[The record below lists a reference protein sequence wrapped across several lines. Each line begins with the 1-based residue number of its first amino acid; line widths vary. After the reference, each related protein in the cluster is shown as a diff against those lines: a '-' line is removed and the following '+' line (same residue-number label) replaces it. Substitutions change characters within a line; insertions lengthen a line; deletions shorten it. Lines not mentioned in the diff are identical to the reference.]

1 MPPHLQTLLLVA
13 LFTEPLLTYGDSGFA
28 RKEIK
33 IDGDLVL
40 GGLFPVHEKGAGI
53 DECGRI
59 NEGRGIQRLEAMLFA
74 IDEINRDP
82 ALLPGVVLG
91 VHILDT
97 CSRDTYAL
105 EQALEFVRASL
116 TKVDD
121 TEFICPDGSYALQDN
136 SPLAIAGVI
145 GGSYSSVSIQ
155 VANLLRLFQIP
166 QISYASTS
174 AKLSDKSRYD
184 YFARTVPPDFYQ
196 AKAMAEILR
205 FFNWTYVSTV
215 ASEGDYGETG
225 IEAFEQEARL
235 RNICIATSE
244 KVGRSNAKKSYD
256 AVIRQLQQKPNARV
270 VVLFMRSDDARDLLA
285 AATRLNTSFTW
296 VASDGWGAQESIVK
310 GHEMVADGAITLELA
325 AHPVGEFNRYF
336 QYLNPV
342 NNRRN
347 PWYRDFWEQKFQC
360 SLSGDVG
367 RRPCGKHLAIDSSNF
382 EPESK
387 IMFVVN
393 AVYALAHA
401 LHRMQRTL
409 CANTTQLC
417 DAMKPL
423 DGRKLYRDY
432 LLNINFRAPFT
443 PPGTESIV
451 KFDAYG
457 DGMGRYNIFN
467 YQKRAD
473 RYSYVHVGEWA
484 ETLTL
489 NNALF
494 QWAGVSAPT
503 SHCSDPCAR
512 NEMKKMQAGEF
523 CCWICTPCEPYE
535 YLADEFTC
543 VPCGPG
549 QWPSEDL
556 TGCYDLPEDY
566 IMWEDAWAIGPVAIA
581 CVGFACTLLVAGVFI
596 RYNNTPLVKAS
607 GRELCYILL
616 LGVLMSYAMTFF
628 FIAKPSPAICAIR
641 RLGLG
646 TSFAVCYSALLTK
659 TNRIARIFGGVKDG
673 TQRPRLISPSSQV
686 FICLSLISV
695 QLVMVSVWLLLE
707 VPGTRRFT
715 LPEKRE
721 TVILKCNVRDSSMLL
736 SLSYDVVLVI
746 LCTVYAFKTRKCPE
760 NFNEAKFI
768 GFTMYTTC
776 IIWLAFLPIFYVT
789 SSDYRVQTTTMCIS
803 VSLSGFVVLG
813 CMFAPKVHIIMFQPQ
828 KNVTSHR
835 LNMNRFSVAGTGTGY
850 SHASAMADVGRVTAS
865 VNARFVPTVCNGRE
879 IVDSTTSSLDETAS
893 SSSARHPPLARS
905 SNKGSAEQ
913 RHEEMFAGR
922 QNWKRRIM

>member
-1 MPPHLQTLLLVA
+1 MVACIPALILVMMIRGVLLSVGDPP
-13 LFTEPLLTYGDSGFA
+13 SS
-28 RKEIK
+28 RREIR
-33 IDGDLVL
+33 IEGDLVL
-40 GGLFPVHEKGAGI
+40 GGLFPVHEKGAGME
-53 DECGRI
+53 ECGRV
-59 NEGRGIQRLEAMLFA
+59 NEDRGIQRLEAMLFA
-74 IDEINRDP
+74 IDKINNDET
-82 ALLPGVVLG
+82 LLPGVSLG

-121 TEFICPDGSYALQDN
+121 TEFICPDGSYALQDD
-136 SPLAIAGVI
+136 SPLAIAAVI
-145 GGSYSSVSIQ
+145 GGSFSSVSIQ

-174 AKLSDKSRYD
+174 AKLSDKTRYD

-225 IEAFEQEARL
+225 IEAFEQEARM

-244 KVGRSNAKKSYD
+244 KVGRSNAKKSYE
-256 AVIRQLQQKPNARV
+256 AVIRQLLQKPNARV
-270 VVLFMRSDDARDLLA
+270 AVLFLRSDDARELLA
-285 AATRLNTSFTW
+285 AAARLNTSFIW

-310 GHEMVADGAITLELA
+310 GNEVTAEGAITLELA
-325 AHPVGEFNRYF
+325 ANPLPEFNRYF
-336 QYLNPV
+336 LSLDPV
-342 NNRRN
+342 KNLRN
-347 PWYRDFWEQKFQC
+347 PWYREFWEQRFQC
-360 SLSGDVG
+360 SLGGGAAGGGGSVG
-367 RRPCGKHLAIDSSNF
+367 LGGTPLPPCDMDLSMDKSNF

-393 AVYALAHA
+393 AVYAMAHA
-401 LHRMQRTL
+401 LHQMQRSL
-409 CANTTQLC
+409 CSNTNELC
-417 DAMKPL
+417 DSMKAL
-423 DGRKLYRDY
+423 DGRRLYRDY
-432 LLNINFRAPFT
+432 ILNVSFTAPFS
-443 PPGTESIV
+443 PPGSETAV
-451 KFDAYG
+451 KFDSQG
-457 DGMGRYNIFN
+457 DGVGRYNIFS
-467 YQKRAD
+467 YQRSAD
-473 RYSYVHVGEWA
+473 RYGYVPVGDWA
-484 ETLTL
+484 ESLTL
-489 NNALF
+489 SNDLIH
-494 QWAGVSAPT
+494 WPREVVPT
-503 SHCSDPCAR
+503 SQCSDPCER
-512 NEMKKMQAGEF
+512 NEMKKMQAGEY
-523 CCWICTPCEPYE
+523 CCWICTSCENHE

-543 VPCGPG
+543 SPCAPG
-549 QWPSEDL
+549 QWPTEDL
-556 TGCYDLPEDY
+556 TACYDLPEDY
-566 IMWEDAWAIGPVAIA
+566 IMWEDAWAIGPITIA
-581 CVGFACTLLVAGVFI
+581 CVGFLCTGLVFWVFI
-596 RYNNTPLVKAS
+596 RHNHTPLVKAS
-607 GRELCYILL
+607 GIELCYILL
-616 LGVLMSYAMTFF
+616 SGVFMSYAMTFLF
-628 FIAKPSPAICAIR
+628 LAKPSPAICALR

-659 TNRIARIFGGVKDG
+659 TNRIARIFNGVKDG
-673 TQRPRLISPSSQV
+673 AGAVRPRFISPSSQV

-715 LPEKRE
+715 LPERRQ
-721 TVILKCNVRDSSMLL
+721 TVILKCNMRDSSMLL
-736 SLSYDVVLVI
+736 SLGYDVLLVI

-835 LNMNRFSVAGTGTGY
+835 LNLNRFSVSGAATTY
-850 SHASAMADVGRVTAS
+850 ASHASVSAHP
-865 VNARFVPTVCNGRE
+865 VPTVCNGRE
-879 IVDSTTSSLDETAS
+879 IVDSTTSSL
-893 SSSARHPPLARS
+893 
-905 SNKGSAEQ
+905 
-913 RHEEMFAGR
+913 
-922 QNWKRRIM
+922 

>member
-1 MPPHLQTLLLVA
+1 M
-13 LFTEPLLTYGDSGFA
+13 
-28 RKEIK
+28 
-33 IDGDLVL
+33 
-40 GGLFPVHEKGAGI
+40 

-59 NEGRGIQRLEAMLFA
+59 NEDRGIQRLEAMLFA
-74 IDEINRDP
+74 IDRINQDMS
-82 ALLPGVVLG
+82 LLPGVQLG

-121 TEFICPDGSYALQDN
+121 TEFICPDGSYALQED

-205 FFNWTYVSTV
+205 SFNWTYVSTV

-244 KVGRSNAKKSYD
+244 KVGRSNSKRSSYE
-256 AVIRQLQQKPNARV
+256 AVVRQLQQKPNAKV
-270 VVLFMRSDDARDLLA
+270 AVLFLRSDDARELLA
-285 AATRLNTSFTW
+285 AAARLNASFLW

-310 GHEMVADGAITLELA
+310 GNEATADGAITLELA
-325 AHPVGEFNRYF
+325 AHAIPNFNQHFMTLR
-336 QYLNPV
+336 PE
-342 NNRRN
+342 NNARN

-360 SLSGDVG
+360 SLAGSNNLGVSP
-367 RRPCGKHLAIDSSNF
+367 RPCEHNLTVDESNF

-393 AVYALAHA
+393 AVYAMAHA
-401 LHRMQRTL
+401 LHRMQRAL
-409 CANTTQLC
+409 CSNTTLLC
-417 DAMKPL
+417 DAMRSL
-423 DGRKLYRDY
+423 DGRKLYRDF
-432 LLNINFRAPFT
+432 LLHVSFRAPFS
-443 PPGTESIV
+443 PPGTESVV
-451 KFDAYG
+451 KFDPYG
-457 DGMGRYNIFN
+457 DGMGRYNIYN
-467 YQKRAD
+467 YQRLPGSD
-473 RYSYVHVGEWA
+473 RYSYIQVGEWA
-484 ETLTL
+484 ETLSL
-489 NNALF
+489 NDAMIG
-494 QWAGVSAPT
+494 WPRSGVVPT
-503 SHCSDPCAR
+503 SQCSDPCAR
-512 NEMKKMQAGEF
+512 NEMKKMQAGEY
-523 CCWICTPCEPYE
+523 CCWICTPCEAHE
-535 YLADEFTC
+535 YLPDEFTC
-543 VPCGPG
+543 SPCPPG
-549 QWPSEDL
+549 QWPTEDL
-556 TGCYDLPEDY
+556 SGCFDLPEDY
-566 IMWEDAWAIGPVAIA
+566 IMWEDAWAIGPITIA
-581 CVGFACTLLVAGVFI
+581 CLGFICTLMVFGVFV
-596 RYNNTPLVKAS
+596 RHNDTPLVKAS

-616 LGVLMSYAMTFF
+616 LGVFMSYTMTFV
-628 FIAKPSPAICAIR
+628 FIAKPSPAICTLR

-659 TNRIARIFGGVKDG
+659 TNRISRIFNGVKDG
-673 TQRPRLISPSSQV
+673 AGAQRPRFISPSSQV

-695 QLVMVSVWLLLE
+695 QLLLVSVWMLLE

-715 LPEKRE
+715 LPERRQM
-721 TVILKCNVRDSSMLL
+721 VILKCNVRDSSMLL
-736 SLSYDVVLVI
+736 SLSYDVLLVV

-828 KNVTSHR
+828 KNVASHR
-835 LNMNRFSVAGTGTGY
+835 LNLNRFSVSGPAAATATTY
-850 SHASAMADVGRVTAS
+850 ASHVSAHY
-865 VNARFVPTVCNGRE
+865 VPTVCNGRE
-879 IVDSTTSSLDETAS
+879 IVDSTTSSL
-893 SSSARHPPLARS
+893 
-905 SNKGSAEQ
+905 
-913 RHEEMFAGR
+913 
-922 QNWKRRIM
+922 

>member
-1 MPPHLQTLLLVA
+1 MVLRVPILVLVTMCQGVLLSDSPP
-13 LFTEPLLTYGDSGFA
+13 S
-28 RKEIK
+28 RREIR

-40 GGLFPVHEKGAGI
+40 GGLFPVHEKGAGVE
-53 DECGRI
+53 ECGRV
-59 NEGRGIQRLEAMLFA
+59 NEDRGIQRLEAMLFA
-74 IDEINRDP
+74 IDRINMDSF
-82 ALLPGVVLG
+82 LLPGISLG

-121 TEFICPDGSYALQDN
+121 NEFICPDGSYALQDD
-136 SPLAIAGVI
+136 SPLAISAII

-174 AKLSDKSRYD
+174 AKLSDKTRYD
-184 YFARTVPPDFYQ
+184 FFARTVPPDFYQ

-205 FFNWTYVSTV
+205 YFNWTYVSTV

-225 IEAFEQEARL
+225 IEAFEQEARM
-235 RNICIATSE
+235 RNICIATYE
-244 KVGRSNAKKSYD
+244 KVGRSNAKKSYE
-256 AVIRQLQQKPNARV
+256 AVIRQLLQKPNARV
-270 VVLFMRSDDARDLLA
+270 AVLFLRSDDARELLA
-285 AATRLNTSFTW
+285 AAARLNASFIW

-310 GHEMVADGAITLELA
+310 GNEVTAEGAITLELA
-325 AHPVGEFNRYF
+325 AYPISEFNNYF
-336 QYLNPV
+336 LSLNPYK
-342 NNRRN
+342 NHRN
-347 PWYRDFWEQKFQC
+347 PWFKEFWEQRFQC
-360 SLSGDVG
+360 SLGLGETPHHPLCD
-367 RRPCGKHLAIDSSNF
+367 PNLTMDKSSF

-393 AVYALAHA
+393 AVYAMAFA
-401 LHRMQRTL
+401 LHNMQRSL
-409 CANTTQLC
+409 CSGTNQLC
-417 DAMKPL
+417 ESMKAL

-432 LLNINFRAPFT
+432 ILNVSFTGPFS
-443 PPGTESIV
+443 PPGSETVV
-451 KFDAYG
+451 KFDSQG
-457 DGMGRYNIFN
+457 DGVGRYNIFS
-467 YQKRAD
+467 YQRTGD
-473 RYSYVHVGEWA
+473 RYAYMPVGDWA
-484 ETLTL
+484 ES
-489 NNALF
+489 LF
-494 QWAGVSAPT
+494 LSSELIHWPKEATPT
-503 SHCSDPCAR
+503 SQCSDPCER
-512 NEMKKMQAGEF
+512 NEMKKMQAGEY
-523 CCWICTPCEPYE
+523 CCWICTACEPHE

-543 VPCGPG
+543 SPCAPG
-549 QWPSEDL
+549 QWPTEDL
-556 TGCYDLPEDY
+556 TSCYDLPEDY
-566 IMWEDAWAIGPVAIA
+566 IMWEDAWAIGPITIA
-581 CVGFACTLLVAGVFI
+581 CVGFVCTGLVFWVFL
-596 RYNNTPLVKAS
+596 RHNDTPLVKAS

-616 LGVLMSYAMTFF
+616 SGVFMSYAMTFLF
-628 FIAKPSPAICAIR
+628 LAKPSPAICALR

-646 TSFAVCYSALLTK
+646 TSFAVCYSALFTK
-659 TNRIARIFGGVKDG
+659 TNRIARIFNGVKDG
-673 TQRPRLISPSSQV
+673 AGAVRPRFISPSSQV

-715 LPEKRE
+715 LPERRQ
-721 TVILKCNVRDSSMLL
+721 TVVLKCNVRDSSMLL
-736 SLSYDVVLVI
+736 SLGYDVLLVV

-835 LNMNRFSVAGTGTGY
+835 LNLNRFSVSGAAASY
-850 SHASAMADVGRVTAS
+850 ASHASVSAHY
-865 VNARFVPTVCNGRE
+865 VPTVCNGKE
-879 IVDSTTSSLDETAS
+879 VVDSTTSSL
-893 SSSARHPPLARS
+893 
-905 SNKGSAEQ
+905 
-913 RHEEMFAGR
+913 
-922 QNWKRRIM
+922 

>member
-1 MPPHLQTLLLVA
+1 MLPCRLHVVLLVA
-13 LFTEPLLTYGDSGFA
+13 LFGRPLLLHSDSGFA
-28 RKEIK
+28 RREIK

-40 GGLFPVHEKGAGI
+40 GGLFPVHEKGAST

-82 ALLPGVVLG
+82 ALLPGVTLG

-136 SPLAIAGVI
+136 VPLAIAGVV

-196 AKAMAEILR
+196 AKAMAEILH

-244 KVGRSNAKKSYD
+244 KVGRSNAKKSYE
-256 AVIRQLQQKPNARV
+256 AVIRQLLQKPNARV
-270 VVLFMRSDDARDLLA
+270 VVLFMRSDDARELLA
-285 AATRLNTSFTW
+285 AAARLAVSFTW
-296 VASDGWGAQESIVK
+296 IASDGWGAQESIVK
-310 GHEMVADGAITLELA
+310 GQETVAEGAITLELA
-325 AHPVGEFNRYF
+325 AHPVEEFNRYF

-347 PWYRDFWEQKFQC
+347 PWYKDFWEQKFQC
-360 SLSGDVG
+360 TLGGEDS
-367 RRPCGKHLAIDSSNF
+367 RRPCAKHLAIDSSNF

-393 AVYALAHA
+393 AVYAMAHA
-401 LHRMQRTL
+401 LHKMQRTL
-409 CANTTQLC
+409 CSNTTQLC
-417 DAMKPL
+417 DSMRPL
-423 DGRKLYRDY
+423 DGRRLYRDY
-432 LLNINFRAPFT
+432 LLNINFRAPFS
-443 PPGTESIV
+443 PPGIENFV
-451 KFDAYG
+451 KFDTYG

-467 YQKRAD
+467 YQKTAD
-473 RYSYVHVGEWA
+473 KYSYIHVGEWA

-489 NNALF
+489 NNDLI
-494 QWAGVSAPT
+494 QWPHLTAPT
-503 SHCSDPCAR
+503 SQCSDPCAR

-523 CCWICTPCEPYE
+523 CCWICTPCDSYE

-543 VPCGPG
+543 VPCGAG

-556 TGCYDLPEDY
+556 KGCYDLPEDY

-581 CVGFACTLLVAGVFI
+581 CMGFVCTLLVAGVFI
-596 RYNNTPLVKAS
+596 RHNNTPLVKAS

-616 LGVLMSYAMTFF
+616 LGVLMSYSMTFF
-628 FIAKPSPAICAIR
+628 FIAKPSPAICALR

-673 TQRPRLISPSSQV
+673 AQRPRFISPSSQV

-695 QLVMVSVWLLLE
+695 QLLLASVWLLLE
-707 VPGTRRFT
+707 PPGTRRFT

-721 TVILKCNVRDSSMLL
+721 TVILKCNVHDSSMLL
-736 SLSYDVVLVI
+736 SLAYDVLLVI

-835 LNMNRFSVAGTGTGY
+835 MNMSRFSVAGPGPAY
-850 SHASAMADVGRVTAS
+850 SHAS
-865 VNARFVPTVCNGRE
+865 VNARFVPAVCNGRE
-879 IVDSTTSSLDETAS
+879 IVDSTTSSL
-893 SSSARHPPLARS
+893 
-905 SNKGSAEQ
+905 
-913 RHEEMFAGR
+913 
-922 QNWKRRIM
+922 

>member
-1 MPPHLQTLLLVA
+1 MVACVSALILVMIFRGVLPSGGDPPQ
-13 LFTEPLLTYGDSGFA
+13 S
-28 RKEIK
+28 RREIR
-33 IDGDLVL
+33 IEGDLVL
-40 GGLFPVHEKGAGI
+40 GGLFPVHEKGSGME
-53 DECGRI
+53 ECGRV
-59 NEGRGIQRLEAMLFA
+59 NEDRGIQRLEAMLFA
-74 IDEINRDP
+74 IDRINMDRT
-82 ALLPGVVLG
+82 LLPGVSLG

-121 TEFICPDGSYALQDN
+121 TEFICPDGSYALQDD

-174 AKLSDKSRYD
+174 AKLSDKTRYD
-184 YFARTVPPDFYQ
+184 YFSRTVPPDFYQ

-205 FFNWTYVSTV
+205 VFNWTYVSTV

-225 IEAFEQEARL
+225 IEAFEQEARM
-235 RNICIATSE
+235 RNICISTSE
-244 KVGRSNAKKSYD
+244 KVGRSNVKKSYE
-256 AVIRQLQQKPNARV
+256 AVIRQLLQKPNARV
-270 VVLFMRSDDARDLLA
+270 AVLFLRSDDARELLSA
-285 AATRLNTSFTW
+285 AARLNTSFIW

-310 GHEMVADGAITLELA
+310 GNEVTAEGAITLELA
-325 AHPVGEFNRYF
+325 ANPLPEFNRYF
-336 QYLNPV
+336 LSLDPFK
-342 NNRRN
+342 NRRN
-347 PWYRDFWEQKFQC
+347 PWYREFWEQRFQC
-360 SLSGDVG
+360 SLGVG
-367 RRPCGKHLAIDSSNF
+367 GAGGGAALGETGSFSLPPCDTDLSMDKTNF

-393 AVYALAHA
+393 AVYAMAEA
-401 LHRMQRTL
+401 LHKMQQSL
-409 CANTTQLC
+409 CSNTTKLC
-417 DAMKPL
+417 DSMKAL
-423 DGRKLYRDY
+423 DGRRLYRDY
-432 LLNINFRAPFT
+432 ILNVSFTAPFS
-443 PPGTESIV
+443 PPGSETVV
-451 KFDAYG
+451 KFDSQG
-457 DGMGRYNIFN
+457 DGIGRYNIFS
-467 YQKRAD
+467 YQRTGD
-473 RYSYVHVGEWA
+473 RYGYVPVGEWA
-484 ETLTL
+484 ESLSL
-489 NNALF
+489 SSDLIH
-494 QWAGVSAPT
+494 WPREVVPT
-503 SHCSDPCAR
+503 SQCSDPCAP
-512 NEMKKMQAGEF
+512 NEMKKMQAGEY
-523 CCWICTPCEPYE
+523 CCWICTACEPHE

-543 VPCGPG
+543 SPCAPG
-549 QWPSEDL
+549 QWPTEDL
-556 TGCYDLPEDY
+556 TSCYDLPEDY
-566 IMWEDAWAIGPVAIA
+566 IMWEDAWAIGPITIA
-581 CVGFACTLLVAGVFI
+581 CVGFMCTGLVFWVFV
-596 RYNNTPLVKAS
+596 RHNNTPLVKAS

-616 LGVLMSYAMTFF
+616 LGVFMSYAITFLF
-628 FIAKPSPAICAIR
+628 LAKPSPAICALR

-659 TNRIARIFGGVKDG
+659 TNRIARIFSGGGG
-673 TQRPRLISPSSQV
+673 TTRPRFISPSSQV

-715 LPEKRE
+715 LPERRQ
-721 TVILKCNVRDSSMLL
+721 TVILKCNARDSSMLL
-736 SLSYDVVLVI
+736 SLGYDVLLVI

-835 LNMNRFSVAGTGTGY
+835 LNLNRFSVSGPATTY
-850 SHASAMADVGRVTAS
+850 ASHASVSAHY
-865 VNARFVPTVCNGRE
+865 VPTVCNGRE
-879 IVDSTTSSLDETAS
+879 IVDSTTSSL
-893 SSSARHPPLARS
+893 
-905 SNKGSAEQ
+905 
-913 RHEEMFAGR
+913 
-922 QNWKRRIM
+922 

>member
-1 MPPHLQTLLLVA
+1 MWEVTRTILLLLLV
-13 LFTEPLLTYGDSGFA
+13 LPKGVPPSLGDLGFG

-40 GGLFPVHEKGAGI
+40 GGLFPVHEKGVGM

-59 NEGRGIQRLEAMLFA
+59 NEDRGIQRLEAMLFA
-74 IDEINRDP
+74 VDEINRDP
-82 ALLPGVVLG
+82 ALLPGVALG

-270 VVLFMRSDDARDLLA
+270 AVLFMRSDDARELLA
-285 AATRLNTSFTW
+285 AANRLNASFTW
-296 VASDGWGAQESIVK
+296 IASDGWGAQESIVK
-310 GHEMVADGAITLELA
+310 GNEIVADGAITLELA
-325 AHPVGEFNRYF
+325 AHPVREFNRYF
-336 QYLNPV
+336 QRLDPAK
-342 NNRRN
+342 NRRN
-347 PWYRDFWEQKFQC
+347 PWFRDFWEQKFQC
-360 SLSGDVG
+360 SLSGDG
-367 RRPCGKHLAIDSSNF
+367 LRIPCVKHLAIDRTNF

-401 LHRMQRTL
+401 LHQMQRTL
-409 CANTTQLC
+409 CSNTTRLC

-432 LLNINFRAPFT
+432 LLNVSFKAPFS
-443 PPGTESIV
+443 PGFDNIV
-451 KFDAYG
+451 KFDSYG

-467 YQKRAD
+467 YQQGVDK
-473 RYSYVHVGEWA
+473 YSYVQVGEWA

-489 NNALF
+489 NDDLIR
-494 QWAGVSAPT
+494 WPRLLVPT
-503 SHCSDPCAR
+503 SQCSDPCAR

-543 VPCGPG
+543 VPCGLG
-549 QWPSEDL
+549 QWPGEDL

-581 CVGFACTLLVAGVFI
+581 CMGFICTLLVAGVFI
-596 RYNNTPLVKAS
+596 RHNNTPLVKAS

-616 LGVLMSYAMTFF
+616 SGVLMSYGMTFF
-628 FIAKPSPAICAIR
+628 FIAKPSPAVCALR

-673 TQRPRLISPSSQV
+673 AQRPRCISPSSQV

-695 QLVMVSVWLLLE
+695 QLLAAAVWLLLE
-707 VPGTRRFT
+707 APGTRRFT

-721 TVILKCNVRDSSMLL
+721 TVVLKCNVRDSSMLL
-736 SLSYDVVLVI
+736 SLSYDVVLVV

-789 SSDYRVQTTTMCIS
+789 SSDYRVQTTTLCIS

-813 CMFAPKVHIIMFQPQ
+813 CMFAPKVHIILFQPQ

-835 LNMNRFSVAGTGTGY
+835 LNLNRFSVSGTATTY
-850 SHASAMADVGRVTAS
+850 SHASMSAHY
-865 VNARFVPTVCNGRE
+865 VPTVCNGRE
-879 IVDSTTSSLDETAS
+879 IVDSTTSSL
-893 SSSARHPPLARS
+893 
-905 SNKGSAEQ
+905 
-913 RHEEMFAGR
+913 
-922 QNWKRRIM
+922 

>member
-1 MPPHLQTLLLVA
+1 MVAQFQA
-13 LFTEPLLTYGDSGFA
+13 LFLILFSRGIQLAFSDTSFI

-40 GGLFPVHEKGAGI
+40 GGLFPIHEKGVGM

-59 NEGRGIQRLEAMLFA
+59 NEERGIQRLEAMLFA
-74 IDEINRDP
+74 IDSINRDQS
-82 ALLPGVVLG
+82 LLPGVSLG

-105 EQALEFVRASL
+105 EQSLEFVRASL
-116 TKVDD
+116 TKVDE
-121 TEFICPDGSYALQDN
+121 TEFICPDGSYAIQDN
-136 SPLAIAGVI
+136 SPLVIAGVI

-244 KVGRSNAKKSYD
+244 KVGRSNVKKSYD
-256 AVIRQLQQKPNARV
+256 AVIRQLLQKPNAKV
-270 VVLFMRSDDARDLLA
+270 VVLFMRSDDTRELLA
-285 AATRLNTSFTW
+285 AANRLNTSFTW
-296 VASDGWGAQESIVK
+296 IASDGWGAQESVVK
-310 GHEMVADGAITLELA
+310 GNENVANGAITLELA
-325 AHPVGEFNRYF
+325 AHPVKEFIRYF
-336 QYLNPV
+336 QYLNPL
-342 NNRRN
+342 NNKRN
-347 PWYRDFWEQKFQC
+347 PWFIDFWEQKFQC
-360 SLSGDVG
+360 VLQNGNAQQKACD
-367 RRPCGKHLAIDSSNF
+367 KHLAIDSSNF

-393 AVYALAHA
+393 AVYAMAHA
-401 LHRMQRTL
+401 LHIMQRTL
-409 CANTTQLC
+409 CSNTTLLC
-417 DAMKPL
+417 DSMKPL

-432 LLNINFRAPFT
+432 LLNISFSAPFSS
-443 PPGTESIV
+443 PDLDNVV
-451 KFDAYG
+451 KFDVYG

-467 YQKRAD
+467 YQQTLEKH
-473 RYSYVHVGEWA
+473 SYVQIGQWA
-484 ETLTL
+484 ETLSMNTDL
-489 NNALF
+489 IH
-494 QWAGVSAPT
+494 WPKYSVPT
-503 SHCSDPCAR
+503 SQCSDPCAR
-512 NEMKKMQAGEF
+512 NEMKKMQAVEY
-523 CCWICTPCEPYE
+523 CCWICTACEPYE
-535 YLADEFTC
+535 YLLDEFTC
-543 VPCGPG
+543 MACSPG

-556 TGCYDLPEDY
+556 TGCFDLPEDY
-566 IMWEDAWAIGPVAIA
+566 IMWEDAWAIGPITIA
-581 CVGFACTLLVAGVFI
+581 CVGFICTFLVMAVFI
-596 RYNNTPLVKAS
+596 RHNNTPLVKAS

-616 LGVLMSYAMTFF
+616 FGVFMSYCMTFF
-628 FIAKPSPAICAIR
+628 FIAKPSPAICTLR

-659 TNRIARIFGGVKDG
+659 TNRIARIFNGVKEG
-673 TQRPRLISPSSQV
+673 TQRPKFISPSSQV
-686 FICLSLISV
+686 FICMSLISV
-695 QLVMVSVWLLLE
+695 QIVIVSVWLMLE

-715 LPEKRE
+715 VPEKRE
-721 TVILKCNVRDSSMLL
+721 TVILKCNVRDSSMLV

-835 LNMNRFSVAGTGTGY
+835 LHLNRFSVSGAATTY
-850 SHASAMADVGRVTAS
+850 SHSS
-865 VNARFVPTVCNGRE
+865 VSTHYVPTVCNGRE
-879 IVDSTTSSLDETAS
+879 IVDSTTSSL
-893 SSSARHPPLARS
+893 
-905 SNKGSAEQ
+905 
-913 RHEEMFAGR
+913 
-922 QNWKRRIM
+922 